1 MIKSEKKVYRQSL
14 VSRLFIGGSL
24 ILVLAACASA
34 PLPPT
39 QELQAAE
46 LAISSA
52 ERERVADHAPQ
63 DLKQAHDK
71 LSAARVAVQE
81 EDMVLAMQL
90 AHESRVSAELA
101 SAKAAEMKAKAVND
115 EMRQSI
121 TVLEQEIMRNTGA
134 RQ

>member
-1 MIKSEKKVYRQSL
+1 MIKTEKKSNIHSL
-14 VSRLFIGGSL
+14 VTHFFIGGSL
-24 ILVLAACASA
+24 VFALAACASA

-46 LAISSA
+46 LAINSA
-52 ERERVADHAPQ
+52 EQERVADHAPQ

-71 LSAARVAVQE
+71 LAAARVAVQR

-101 SAKAAEMKAKAVND
+101 SAKAAQSKARAVNE
-115 EMRQSI
+115 EMQQSI
-121 TVLEQEIMRNTGA
+121 TVLQQEIMRNNGA

>member
-1 MIKSEKKVYRQSL
+1 MIKSEKKFPIQSL
-14 VSRLFIGGSL
+14 VTRFFIGSSL
-24 ILVLAACASA
+24 VFALAACASA

-46 LAISSA
+46 FAINSA
-52 ERERVADHAPQ
+52 EQERVADHAPQ

-71 LSAARVAVQE
+71 LNAARVAVQE
-81 EDMVLAMQL
+81 DDMVLAMQL

-101 SAKAAEMKAKAVND
+101 SAKAAESKAKEVNE
-115 EMRQSI
+115 EMEQSI
-121 TVLEQEIMRNTGA
+121 TVLQQEIIRNTGA